1 MRNRIMV
8 FMAGIAAALVMAT
21 SALATPVTLTF
32 SGTVTSTGRTVNG
45 SLTLDPSTFQSVLTD
60 GTTYNSPRGY
70 HYYPGSCNN
79 CVMQSSLRDGPA
91 LDEGAYSRFA

>member
-1 MRNRIMV
+1 MKISRTLLS
-8 FMAGIAAALVMAT
+8 AAFAVASLVA
-21 SALATPVTLTF
+21 APAFATPVTLTF
-32 SGTVTSTGRTVNG
+32 SGAVDSTGRTVNG

-70 HYYPGSCNN
+70 CYNPGSCNN

-91 LDEGAYSRFA
+91 LDEGAYSRLA